1 MFGSSKNTEDSSKTT
16 TTTSTSGGG
25 LNALVKGTAVEGT
38 LRCESDIRVDGT
50 IKGKL
55 ICKAKVILGP
65 TGQIEGEITCQNAVI
80 EGKFKGILTVKELL
94 NIRETADVD
103 GEISTGKLLV
113 QSGAKFNVSCK
124 MDNGASGNGS
134 SKSADV
140 TTNDTSK
147 IATAKTTANN

>member
-16 TTTSTSGGG
+16 TTTSTSGG
-25 LNALVKGTAVEGT
+25 LNALVKGTTVEGT
-38 LRCESDIRVDGT
+38 LRCDSDIRVDGT

-134 SKSADV
+134 SKSADI

-147 IATAKTTANN
+147 IATGKATANN